1 MTDIQCILHIGG
13 VKMDCTD
20 YQEAYYF
27 LFNSI
32 SDLITKLED
41 LQKKAEEMIIDEDI
55 KLKIEKWP
63 PEN

>member
-1 MTDIQCILHIGG
+1 
-13 VKMDCTD
+13 MDCTD